1 MKNMLKKIAVFIFL
15 ALTLAIWQ
23 VFFVKKSDEVS
34 QEAKLSESVT
44 TITAQ
49 SKAEKHIIT
58 SGDSDRNSVDG
69 EREAYDDP
77 HKDDVRGKKYQSID
91 YGTYDI
97 PTLESLANSGDVKA
111 MKVLALRYLEL
122 ALNNEIS
129 SEQLVEYSE
138 KKNQYTSK
146 AIIYGDREM
155 LSLMPELKKEISHLE
170 STSLT
175 PEEKHSTILNVLA
188 HYEFMGLRGSMRDKY
203 DGQRLFFKTYS
214 DSLGLPSSLS
224 ESDKNTVRAKAKEIY
239 DAQEK
244 KRIEL
249 GLGPFDNSNSESVLK
264 AYEMQRQ
271 LYLSEMGSLVIE

>member
-1 MKNMLKKIAVFIFL
+1 MLKKMAAFLLL

-23 VFFVKKSDEVS
+23 VFFVKKSDEIS
-34 QEAKLSESVT
+34 EEAKPSESVT
-44 TITAQ
+44 TMAAQ
-49 SKAEKHIIT
+49 SEAEKNIDIP
-58 SGDSDRNSVDG
+58 SGDSDRDSAG
-69 EREAYDDP
+69 EAGAYDDP
-77 HKDDVRGKKYQSID
+77 HKDDVRGRQYQSID

-97 PTLESLANSGDVKA
+97 STLESLANSGDVKA
-111 MKVLALRYLEL
+111 MKVLSLRYLEL
-122 ALNNEIS
+122 ALNNKIS
-129 SEQLVEYSE
+129 SEQMIEYSE
-138 KKNQYTSK
+138 KKNHYTSK

-170 STSLT
+170 STGLT

-224 ESDKNTVRAKAKEIY
+224 EADKNTVRAKAKEIY

-244 KRIEL
+244 KRIEI
-249 GLGPFDNSNSESVLK
+249 GLGPFDNSNSDNVLK
-264 AYEMQRQ
+264 AYEMQREI
-271 LYLSEMGSLVIE
+271 YLSEMGPLAIE

>member
-1 MKNMLKKIAVFIFL
+1 MLKKIAVFIFL

-34 QEAKLSESVT
+34 QEIKPSESVT
-44 TITAQ
+44 TMTAQ
-49 SKAEKHIIT
+49 LEVENNIIIP
-58 SGDSDRNSVDG
+58 SGDSDRKSAEESV
-69 EREAYDDP
+69 AYDDS
-77 HKDDVRGKKYQSID
+77 HKDDVRGQQYQSID

-97 PTLESLANSGDVKA
+97 STLESLANSGDVKA
-111 MKVLALRYLEL
+111 MKVLSLRYLEL
-122 ALNNEIS
+122 ALSNKIS
-129 SEQLVEYSE
+129 SEQMIEYSE
-138 KKNQYTSK
+138 KKNHYTSK

-170 STSLT
+170 SSGLT
-175 PEEKHSTILNVLA
+175 PEEKHNTILNVLA

-224 ESDKNTVRAKAKEIY
+224 EADKNAVRTKAKEIY

-249 GLGPFDNSNSESVLK
+249 GLGPFDNSNPENVLK
-264 AYEMQRQ
+264 AYELQKQ
-271 LYLSEMGSLVIE
+271 LYLSEMGPLAIE